1 MAVFAPSGHVV
12 KVRYR
17 GERRDTRGFEI
28 ILVTHVRIAP
38 IEKSGGGC
46 RERIYRLKS
55 IND

>member
-1 MAVFAPSGHVV
+1 MFAPSGYVV

-17 GERRDTRGFEI
+17 GERIDTRGFEI

>member
-1 MAVFAPSGHVV
+1 MAVFAPSGYVV

-17 GERRDTRGFEI
+17 GERIDTRGFEI